1 MELVVKYYKRKYSGG
16 VSMNKIVLLGRLIRD
31 PELRELENGDKSF
44 TKFIKAVDRNFK
56 SADGTRK
63 ADLIPVTVWGKKA
76 EVICKYMKKGSY
88 ISLSGRLRTGSYEDR
103 DGNKKYLAEVV
114 AEDFKFVGGR
124 RTEENSMDHAT
135 GE

>member
-1 MELVVKYYKRKYSGG
+1 MLKNIDTRWILVELVVKYYKRKYSGG

-44 TKFIKAVDRNFK
+44 TKFIIAVDRNFK

-76 EVICKYMKKGSY
+76 
-88 ISLSGRLRTGSYEDR
+88 
-103 DGNKKYLAEVV
+103 
-114 AEDFKFVGGR
+114 
-124 RTEENSMDHAT
+124 
-135 GE
+135 